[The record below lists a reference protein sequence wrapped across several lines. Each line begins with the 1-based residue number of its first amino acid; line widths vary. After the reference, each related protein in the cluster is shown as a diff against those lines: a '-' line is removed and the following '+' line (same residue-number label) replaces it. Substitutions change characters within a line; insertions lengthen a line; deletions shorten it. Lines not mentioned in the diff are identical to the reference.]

1 LKYAEAERLYKRAME
16 IFEKALWPER
26 PEVAT
31 ILENYAALLRE
42 TNCEDEAVK
51 LEARA
56 KAIRDKQ
63 SNQNPK

>member
-1 LKYAEAERLYKRAME
+1 ME
-16 IFEKALWPER
+16 IFEKALWPES

-31 ILENYAALLRE
+31 ILENYATLLRE
-42 TNCEDEAVK
+42 TNREDEAVK